1 MFITDSKI
9 FQDYFLFETKI
20 LDALEEF
27 NRDNGNVCSLIRLPT
42 SQEKFIPVVA
52 ISDETMKKFL
62 YLFLKEYEDGSE
74 KMRLEEEPFNGIR
87 KYYVYNKKM
96 LDTLPKGYF
105 LKLLNEYFIFDL
117 KMEKPCIE
125 YKQLKLF

>member
-1 MFITDSKI
+1 
-9 FQDYFLFETKI
+9 
-20 LDALEEF
+20 
-27 NRDNGNVCSLIRLPT
+27 
-42 SQEKFIPVVA
+42 
-52 ISDETMKKFL
+52 
-62 YLFLKEYEDGSE
+62 LFLKEYEDGSE